1 MIGFSVTFTTRV
13 EPCIS
18 ITTSAKSPVAIK
30 LAKHALNTIEEL
42 SLRDGYRF
50 EQTMTGQLSQ
60 TEDSR
65 EAMRA
70 FAEKRKPVF
79 KGR

>member
-1 MIGFSVTFTTRV
+1 MEIAS
-13 EPCIS
+13 EIA
-18 ITTSAKSPVAIK
+18 AKSPVAIR

-50 EQTMTGQLSQ
+50 EQSMTGQLSG

-70 FAEKRKPVF
+70 FVEKRKPEW
-79 KGR
+79 KGK